1 MKGKFPNGLADAM
14 AQRPKVSQAALAKAV
29 GTSQQQIGKLLHG
42 EREMTALWAE
52 KLAPVLRTSPEL
64 LVFPGMRRFRAPVLS
79 WVTAGRLT
87 QQEGVKR
94 SDIKKYVLL
103 ADLPKGDWIVLEVE
117 GDSMDRIAPDGS
129 FICVNLADQRVL
141 NDKFYVFG
149 TPEGE
154 ATFKRYR
161 NGNPPRLQPFST
173 NPDHETIQ
181 MSDQMLVVGRV
192 GRVIND
198 LR

>member
-1 MKGKFPNGLADAM
+1 MTGKFPNGLAEAM
-14 AQRPKVSQAALAKAV
+14 ERRGITQGALARAA
-29 GTSQQQIGKLLHG
+29 GTTQQQIGKLVHG

-52 KLAPVLRTSPEL
+52 RLAGPLRTSPEL
-64 LVFPGMRRFRAPVLS
+64 LVFPGLRRFRAPVLS
-79 WVTAGRLT
+79 WVSAGQLIH
-87 QQEGVKR
+87 QEGVKKT
-94 SDIKKYVLL
+94 DIKRYVLL
-103 ADLPKGDWIVLEVE
+103 ADLPKGDWIVLEVQ
-117 GDSMDRIAPDGS
+117 GDSMDRVAPDGS
-129 FICVNLADQRVL
+129 YICVNLDDQRVV

-149 TPEGE
+149 TAAGE

-161 NGNPPRLQPFST
+161 SGTPPRLQPYST

-181 MSDQMLVVGRV
+181 MSDEMLVVGRV